1 MKYKPEFAERVKQ
14 ETWEEHEAS
23 KDQPFAVEIMAGN
36 LDKNAYIQ
44 WILGLLPVYRS
55 LEAGLRANRDDYSIY
70 LFDHRKLDRTE
81 KIESDLTFW
90 RVDPFTTESPLP
102 EAKIYHETVQSAVD
116 SGSPQRILAHHYTRY
131 MGDMIGGQVVSRQL
145 QKMYGMPVEGLQF
158 YDFSDIGDIYHY
170 RKTYKSLYDLIPWDN
185 DERDEF
191 VAEAKKA
198 YLANSKFFEAL
209 YPLALSVKGT

>member
-1 MKYKPEFAERVKQ
+1 MKYKPEFAERVKE

-23 KDQPFAVEIMAGN
+23 KDQPFAVELMAGN

-44 WILGLLPVYRS
+44 WIIGLLPIYKT
-55 LEAGLRANRDDYSIY
+55 LETGMKANRDKYSIY
-70 LFDHRKLDRTE
+70 LFDHRRLDRTE
-81 KIESDLTFW
+81 RIESDLAFW
-90 RVDPFTTESPLP
+90 RVDPYTAESPLA
-102 EAKIYHETVQSAVD
+102 EAEFYHETVQAAVD

-131 MGDMIGGQVVSRQL
+131 MGDMIGGQVISRQL
-145 QKMYGMPVEGLQF
+145 QKMYGMAPEGISF

-191 VAEAKKA
+191 IAEAKRA
-198 YLANSKFFEAL
+198 YAANSAFFEAL
-209 YPLALSVKGT
+209 YPLALSVKET